1 MRKPRHTR
9 FGSLSPVVPTDRV
22 SEALLASVGVEGQTS
37 PACRVGETNFRGW
50 TRPSGHCSAGA
61 AGDVLRAS
69 AKGRSKGG
77 GVAQVGAHLPS
88 AAAPARPGQRS
99 PACPTI
105 RVAAGDCGVRAAAW
119 GAAES
124 ELQPGLS
131 PLSEGRQRAACERQ
145 WPRGP
150 APRGRQA
157 RPAGVC
163 VRNRT
168 VSLVRLSGAASCHW
182 TGHLSVSLGR
192 CSGPRG
198 HTGGC
203 PLAEREA
210 GCSLALKSNLAL
222 SFCLRERGAFS
233 QARCP
238 GSGGEEGGRAG
249 SLLAEASPSRG
260 SQEGGALGWPPRSPT
275 ACSLAVTPQPCRE
288 FGEPRPWDR

>member
-131 PLSEGRQRAACERQ
+131 PPSEGRQRAACERQ

-157 RPAGVC
+157 QPAGVC
-163 VRNRT
+163 VRNR
-168 VSLVRLSGAASCHW
+168 VFGAALWGCQLPLDGTLECVSWEVLGATGSHW
-182 TGHLSVSLGR
+182 WM
-192 CSGPRG
+192 
-198 HTGGC
+198 
-203 PLAEREA
+203 
-210 GCSLALKSNLAL
+210 
-222 SFCLRERGAFS
+222 SFG
-233 QARCP
+233 
-238 GSGGEEGGRAG
+238 
-249 SLLAEASPSRG
+249 
-260 SQEGGALGWPPRSPT
+260 
-275 ACSLAVTPQPCRE
+275 
-288 FGEPRPWDR
+288 